1 MKCPECN
8 SEQLA
13 SESCVDC
20 GIIFSKYEELQE
32 RKKREKRDR
41 NIPRPYT
48 KPEAADKASLNFN
61 LDTLQGITLGIALL
75 LVALKSIFVEFDA
88 FSLLLLV
95 PFYVCCVSA
104 VSGFCGD
111 ALYIYNK
118 WETRFEP
125 YEGRWRL
132 AYIGFFSV
140 FSLVFAWMY
149 FKLTRFL

>member
-61 LDTLQGITLGIALL
+61 LDTFRALL
-75 LVALKSIFVEFDA
+75 
-88 FSLLLLV
+88 
-95 PFYVCCVSA
+95 
-104 VSGFCGD
+104 
-111 ALYIYNK
+111 
-118 WETRFEP
+118 
-125 YEGRWRL
+125 
-132 AYIGFFSV
+132 
-140 FSLVFAWMY
+140 
-149 FKLTRFL
+149 